1 MVQEVKQAND
11 GVAWCLQSSRKCEEN
26 EDKKSCF
33 GILVGV
39 VAVVAVM
46 RCFSDSTWQIYQANN
61 PCADLQYVY
70 FFFPRERETGQFSH
84 VSMTLH
90 VHCWTVE

>member
-11 GVAWCLQSSRKCEEN
+11 GVAVARYLKSSRKCEEN

-39 VAVVAVM
+39 VAEIGRA
-46 RCFSDSTWQIYQANN
+46 
-61 PCADLQYVY
+61 
-70 FFFPRERETGQFSH
+70 H
-84 VSMTLH
+84 V
-90 VHCWTVE
+90 